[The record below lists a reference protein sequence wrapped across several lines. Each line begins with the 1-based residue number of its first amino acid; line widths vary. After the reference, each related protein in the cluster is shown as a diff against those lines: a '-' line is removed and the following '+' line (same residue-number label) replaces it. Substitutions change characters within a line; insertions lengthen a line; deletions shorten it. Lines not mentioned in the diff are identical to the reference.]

1 MLLRPLAGTRGHA
14 YHYAEDSARAALR
27 DEERGSGP
35 DLTSM
40 YAPVEE
46 VGDNITAPKGWH
58 FSNRIDQLEE
68 KQQERVAAQVDRAR
82 EAGGPPAEK

>member
-40 YAPVEE
+40 
-46 VGDNITAPKGWH
+46 
-58 FSNRIDQLEE
+58 
-68 KQQERVAAQVDRAR
+68 
-82 EAGGPPAEK
+82 